1 MAKRKR
7 KYKRKTWWQK
17 HYDEV
22 ILVSGLV
29 IGGYYFLRAVGV
41 L

>member
-1 MAKRKR
+1 MAQT

-22 ILVSGLV
+22 ILVGSLI
-29 IGGYYFLRAVGV
+29 IGGYYFLKGIGV
-41 L
+41 I